1 MIKHLALP
9 LLFLSSVFALRSF
22 YRQQDLLPSPCD
34 VAGAEDQYFEQVLDH
49 FNPIDE
55 RTWQQRFWENL
66 EHYVEGG
73 PAFIMIGGE
82 AEANPKWM
90 TYGLWYKWAEENG
103 AAMFELE
110 HRYYGQSQPTED
122 MSTENM
128 RYLSS
133 RQGLEDLGH
142 FMTAM
147 NNKYNLTGSWITFGG
162 SYPGSLSAW
171 MSLRFPHLVAGSVS
185 SSGPLFAKLDYFE
198 YLQVVADALD
208 TTGPGCNVALTEA
221 LTTVENLVGDEDKW
235 GDLSTMFRLCGTLDG
250 SNTLDVMS
258 FMELL
263 IDNLAAIVQYNGH
276 YEEDIFSICAI
287 MTDESIGEPILR
299 FAAVND
305 VMLDSDADTCLDHTY
320 ASFLAQL
327 SETSWSGE
335 GVGWR
340 QWIWQTCTEFGWYQT
355 TNQES
360 GVYGHTLPLDFFE
373 QWCQDAFG
381 PEFTHEVLE
390 KNVYGSNIEYGG
402 VNPDVDNVVFVHGT
416 IDPWHAMGVL
426 EDISSEAP
434 AIYINGTSHC
444 NDMYGDR
451 STDSEAL
458 TEARLRIGEL
468 VAQWVQP
475 QP

>member
-1 MIKHLALP
+1 MGSADKMIKHLALP
-9 LLFLSSVFALRSF
+9 LLFLSSVFAFRSF

-90 TYGLWYKWAEENG
+90 TYGQWYKWAEENG

-122 MSTENM
+122 MSTDNM

-147 NNKYNLTGSWITFGG
+147 NNKYNLSGSWITFGG

-208 TTGPGCNVALTEA
+208 TTGPGCNIAMTEA
-221 LTTVENLVGDEDKW
+221 LTAVENLVGDEDKW
-235 GDLSTMFRLCGTLDG
+235 EDLSTMFRLCGTLDG

-287 MTDESIGEPILR
+287 VTDESIGEPILR
-299 FAAVND
+299 LAAVND
-305 VMLDSDADTCLDHTY
+305 VMLGSDADTCLDHTY

-327 SETSWSGE
+327 SELQHVRFLDNLWRFLSWLLVSLDESQVPSPCCWISFKLRTS
-335 GVGWR
+335 
-340 QWIWQTCTEFGWYQT
+340 
-355 TNQES
+355 
-360 GVYGHTLPLDFFE
+360 L
-373 QWCQDAFG
+373 CQA
-381 PEFTHEVLE
+381 
-390 KNVYGSNIEYGG
+390 
-402 VNPDVDNVVFVHGT
+402 
-416 IDPWHAMGVL
+416 
-426 EDISSEAP
+426 
-434 AIYINGTSHC
+434 
-444 NDMYGDR
+444 
-451 STDSEAL
+451 
-458 TEARLRIGEL
+458 
-468 VAQWVQP
+468 
-475 QP
+475 